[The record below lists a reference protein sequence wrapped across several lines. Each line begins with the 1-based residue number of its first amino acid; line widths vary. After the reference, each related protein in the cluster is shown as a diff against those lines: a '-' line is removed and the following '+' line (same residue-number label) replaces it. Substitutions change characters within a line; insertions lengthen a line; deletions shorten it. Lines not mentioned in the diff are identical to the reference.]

1 MRETRQIYVALLDEA
16 VPVWR
21 PVEAERLPEDEYRLI
36 GPIPESEVWEF
47 QPGDVIRCRP
57 RTFADGTTALV
68 AVERV
73 SRDA

>member
-1 MRETRQIYVALLDEA
+1 MAETQQIYVALLDEA

-21 PVEAERLPEDEYRLI
+21 PVDAECLPGGEYRLT

-47 QPGDVIRCRP
+47 QPGDVVRCRP
-57 RTFADGTTALV
+57 RTFADGVTALV

-73 SRDA
+73 PRDT